1 MSEDSQRADVEAIQ
15 AQEIVNDNEVEVH
28 KHSGWSFI
36 EHSVELLR
44 FFLRLLGHRS
54 ITRSV
59 LPAIRWSK
67 RCFAD
72 LHRKVIMELVFMLT

>member
-1 MSEDSQRADVEAIQ
+1 MTEDSKRADLEAIH

-28 KHSGWSFI
+28 KNSMCIFI

-54 ITRSV
+54 ITRPV
-59 LPAIRWSK
+59 VRAIW
-67 RCFAD
+67 
-72 LHRKVIMELVFMLT
+72 